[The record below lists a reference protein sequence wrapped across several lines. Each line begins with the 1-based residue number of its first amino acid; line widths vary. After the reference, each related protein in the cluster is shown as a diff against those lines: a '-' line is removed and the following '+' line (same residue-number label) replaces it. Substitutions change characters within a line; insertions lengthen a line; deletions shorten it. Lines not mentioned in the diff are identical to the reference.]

1 MHFSVRHKT
10 EYRYSAPVNFSPHI
24 VRLTPRAE
32 DARLLEHDLIVSP
45 APAHREDITDAF
57 GNAVTRLTFEDA
69 SDHLRIESRFALETH
84 PVTPPAESTLPPLPW
99 SQAADAAP
107 YYFSAGP
114 EHETVRAFAG
124 ALASEHGG
132 DALAFLEHLNRTLYT
147 RIDRKIR
154 EEGAAQSAAHTLE
167 IGRGACR
174 DLAVLFIAACRSLGI
189 PARFVSGY
197 QAQIELADG
206 RRHLHA
212 WPEAFLPGLGWRGF
226 DPTHGIM
233 VSEGHVAICA
243 GPEQAHTMP
252 VEGGFYGNGITST
265 LDYAVEIDT
274 GA

>member
-1 MHFSVRHKT
+1 MRFSVRHKT

-45 APAHREDITDAF
+45 APGRREDITDAF

-147 RIDRKIR
+147 QIDRKIR

-252 VEGGFYGNGITST
+252 VEGGFYGTGITST

>member
-1 MHFSVRHKT
+1 MRFSVRHKT
-10 EYRYSAPVNFSPHI
+10 EYRYSAPVSFSPHI
-24 VRLTPRAE
+24 VRLTPRTE

-45 APAHREDITDAF
+45 EPALREDLTDDF
-57 GNAVTRLTFEDA
+57 GNAVTRLTFDGT
-69 SDHLRIESRFALETH
+69 SDRLRIESRFALETR
-84 PVTPPAESTLPPLPW
+84 PVSPAPDGELPALPW
-99 SQAADAAP
+99 TQTADAAP
-107 YYFSAGP
+107 YYFSSGA
-114 EHETVRAFAG
+114 EHDTVRAFAE
-124 ALASEHGG
+124 ALAAESEGN
-132 DALAFLEHLNRTLYT
+132 ALAFLEHLNGTLYT

-154 EEGAAQSAAHTLE
+154 EEGAAQSAAQTLE

-197 QAQIELADG
+197 QAQVELADG

-226 DPTHGIM
+226 DPTHGVM

-252 VEGGFYGNGITST
+252 VEGGFYGSGITST
-265 LDYAVEIDT
+265 LDYGVEIDT
-274 GA
+274 RK

>member
-1 MHFSVRHKT
+1 MRFSVRHRT
-10 EYRYSAPVNFSPHI
+10 EYRYSAPVSFSPHV
-24 VRLTPRAE
+24 VRLTPRTEA
-32 DARLLEHDLIVSP
+32 ARLLKHDLIVVPTP
-45 APAHREDITDAF
+45 AIREDITDAF

-69 SDHLRIESRFALETH
+69 SDHLRIESLFELETQ
-84 PVTPPAESTLPPLPW
+84 PVAPPEERKLPLLPW
-99 SQAADAAP
+99 TQAADAAP

-124 ALASEHGG
+124 SLASERGG
-132 DALAFLEHLNRTLYT
+132 DALAFLKHLNTTLYT

-197 QAQIELADG
+197 QAQMELADG

-212 WPEAFLPGLGWRGF
+212 WPEAYLPGLGWRGF
-226 DPTHGIM
+226 DPTHGVM

-252 VEGGFYGNGITST
+252 VEGGFYGSGTST
-265 LDYAVEIDT
+265 LDYGVEIDT
-274 GA
+274 GS